1 MFIILGDQSKER
13 ESEKARKESEEYLM
27 VNFPADV
34 RKNLKGI
41 ILPQTKKTKEEKE
54 KKPLVE
60 RQVESEG
67 KVLFKETEK
76 NEGNFSSGRD
86 WRGLCG
92 WASFPLL
99 IFNNKRNTSLTSQ
112 LDIIYNNDNKIM

>member
-1 MFIILGDQSKER
+1 MFIFRGDQSKER

-41 ILPQTKKTKEEKE
+41 ILPQTKTKEEKE
-54 KKPLVE
+54 KKSLVE

-67 KVLFKETEK
+67 KVLSKETEK
-76 NEGNFSSGRD
+76 NEGNFSSGRE
-86 WRGLCG
+86 WSGLC
-92 WASFPLL
+92 
-99 IFNNKRNTSLTSQ
+99 
-112 LDIIYNNDNKIM
+112 D

>member
-1 MFIILGDQSKER
+1 MEKVLSHITQCSDNDNDNDNESQRDGMFIVLGEESKER
-13 ESEKARKESEEYLM
+13 DIEKARKESEEYLM

-41 ILPQTKKTKEEKE
+41 ILPQTKSTEEKE
-54 KKPLVE
+54 KKSLIE

-67 KVLFKETEK
+67 KVLSKETKK

-86 WRGLCG
+86 W
-92 WASFPLL
+92 S
-99 IFNNKRNTSLTSQ
+99 
-112 LDIIYNNDNKIM
+112 